1 MCVFALLFYYCF
13 PPSFILL
20 VCGLFSKG
28 SVIVL
33 HVEVSSFNRAIF
45 MVIFGVSDNSFFGF
59 FDS

>member
-45 MVIFGVSDNSFFGF
+45 MVIFGVSNNSFFGF